1 MASWW
6 GRSAVQSYDL
16 LSDQEDQETRWAR
29 EIQECQIRFEQQV
42 LDALKFSRNKANR
55 MKYYTQL
62 RKDIGDDAARE
73 VAKMVEGILAGKC
86 RYPKWFR
93 KTGNV
98 VF

>member
-1 MASWW
+1 M
-6 GRSAVQSYDL
+6 DL
-16 LSDQEDQETRWAR
+16 LTEQEDQETRWAR

-42 LDALKFSRNKANR
+42 RAAMKHARNKANR
-55 MKYYTQL
+55 MKHYTQL
-62 RKDIGDDAARE
+62 RKEIGDDAARE

-93 KTGNV
+93 QTERV